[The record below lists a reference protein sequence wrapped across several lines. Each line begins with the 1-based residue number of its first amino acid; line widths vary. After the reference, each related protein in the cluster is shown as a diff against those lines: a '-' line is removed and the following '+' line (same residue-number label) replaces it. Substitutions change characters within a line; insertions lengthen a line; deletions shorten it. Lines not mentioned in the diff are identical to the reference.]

1 LPASVLSGL
10 EGDEKLAS
18 FGRTAPLTDE
28 VAAKSLAKEYGA
40 DFIRLSEV
48 TFFPQTIVHA
58 FSTGEEAGKL
68 GETLGRFAKGIEDDV
83 DARIRKLVTKI
94 EPLLVAIL
102 SFVVG
107 FILLAIYLPI
117 FDLMKLLHK

>member
-1 LPASVLSGL
+1 M
-10 EGDEKLAS
+10 
-18 FGRTAPLTDE
+18 RTD
-28 VAAKSLAKEYGA
+28 
-40 DFIRLSEV
+40 I
-48 TFFPQTIVHA
+48 
-58 FSTGEEAGKL
+58 
-68 GETLGRFAKGIEDDV
+68 LGRFAKGIEDDV
-83 DARIRKLVTKI
+83 DAGIKKLVTKI